1 MRIDSHAHIGEMLNF
16 KLSGEILLKSME
28 KYQIDF
34 CLISNVESAEVDH
47 DQILIPRSLQYSQQ
61 ESNEKLLELVKQYP
75 QKLGALVW
83 VKPLQEEVD
92 ESLERLIQ
100 DNRKYIYGLKVHPY
114 HSKVAFNDS
123 KMMPYFELAKKY
135 GLPIVTH
142 TANDDDSSPLHVYEM
157 ALKYPDLN
165 FVMAHLG
172 LGTDNELAIELI
184 SKLPNLYGDTTWV
197 SAEKALKAVKVCGP
211 HKIMFG
217 TDNPVDGV
225 DTLGKEIYQDYF
237 QMVKQELTEEVYER
251 LMCLNAKQIFNIK

>member
-1 MRIDSHAHIGEMLNF
+1 
-16 KLSGEILLKSME
+16 
-28 KYQIDF
+28 
-34 CLISNVESAEVDH
+34 
-47 DQILIPRSLQYSQQ
+47 
-61 ESNEKLLELVKQYP
+61 
-75 QKLGALVW
+75 
-83 VKPLQEEVD
+83 
-92 ESLERLIQ
+92 
-100 DNRKYIYGLKVHPY
+100 
-114 HSKVAFNDS
+114 
-123 KMMPYFELAKKY
+123 
-135 GLPIVTH
+135 
-142 TANDDDSSPLHVYEM
+142 M